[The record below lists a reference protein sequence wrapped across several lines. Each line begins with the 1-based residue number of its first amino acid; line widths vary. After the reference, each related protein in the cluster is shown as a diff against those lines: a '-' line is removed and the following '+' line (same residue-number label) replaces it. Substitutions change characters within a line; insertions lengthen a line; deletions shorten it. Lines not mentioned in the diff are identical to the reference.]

1 MSTGNITGKLVRR
14 LVGPSKV
21 SKHRVSQAALCRCM
35 YIMPLI
41 IIRLLK
47 YKSIYYYSLKKLP
60 KVKDKYR
67 YVLYEGNN
75 LVFCGS
81 VGKNEDSLIVE
92 KIHEI

>member
-1 MSTGNITGKLVRR
+1 MAFLTIEDETGILDSV
-14 LVGPSKV
+14 VV
-21 SKHRVSQAALCRCM
+21 F
-35 YIMPLI
+35 
-41 IIRLLK
+41 
-47 YKSIYYYSLKKLP
+47 P